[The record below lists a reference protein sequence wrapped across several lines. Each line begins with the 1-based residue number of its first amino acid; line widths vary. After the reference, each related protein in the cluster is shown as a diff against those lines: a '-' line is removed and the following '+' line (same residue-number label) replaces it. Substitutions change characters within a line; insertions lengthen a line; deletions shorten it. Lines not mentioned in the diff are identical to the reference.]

1 MTTPTSRKAI
11 RHAVRDLL
19 DAQPVLRGRVYASRN
34 YPVNGADLPVVLV
47 YTERDAG
54 EEVTDTITQRTI
66 DLVVRVCVRGD
77 ADEAAD
83 DELDDLCDLVEAAV
97 QAAMFGWLAP
107 QPLLAQLAEDVA
119 YRDTALSYRG
129 EDGRQDILAAEI
141 TFGVRYASVPSGNFD
156 DLGLVSTAFDMAS
169 PRNDPPL
176 PASPD
181 GQIDARADI
190 AFNQ

>member
-66 DLVVRVCVRGD
+66 DLVVRVCAWRCRRG
-77 ADEAAD
+77 
-83 DELDDLCDLVEAAV
+83 
-97 QAAMFGWLAP
+97 
-107 QPLLAQLAEDVA
+107 
-119 YRDTALSYRG
+119 
-129 EDGRQDILAAEI
+129 GR
-141 TFGVRYASVPSGNFD
+141 R
-156 DLGLVSTAFDMAS
+156 
-169 PRNDPPL
+169 
-176 PASPD
+176 
-181 GQIDARADI
+181 RA
-190 AFNQ
+190 